1 MEGADV
7 GGEAGG
13 GSAAGTERELSFG
26 EGGFFEVA
34 EEFFGGPG
42 VFVGP
47 DGGGEGGLAF
57 HDITEDLDGGL
68 VGAAD
73 HARVIHEECGPTG
86 LFQNKGE
93 IEFHAPFGRAT
104 AG

>member
-1 MEGADV
+1 
-7 GGEAGG
+7 
-13 GSAAGTERELSFG
+13 
-26 EGGFFEVA
+26 
-34 EEFFGGPG
+34 
-42 VFVGP
+42 
-47 DGGGEGGLAF
+47 
-57 HDITEDLDGGL
+57 L